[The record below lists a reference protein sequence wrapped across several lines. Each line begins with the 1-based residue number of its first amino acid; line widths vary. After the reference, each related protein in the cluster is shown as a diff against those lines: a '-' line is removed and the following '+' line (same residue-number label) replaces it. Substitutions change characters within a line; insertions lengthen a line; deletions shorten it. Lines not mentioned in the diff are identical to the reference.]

1 MIALTA
7 SRLFTPL
14 ECVADPLVLVDDGVI
29 VEVASRPARQIPA
42 RARVLDFG
50 DAILAPGLV
59 DLHIHGSAGHD
70 VMEDDVM
77 EADPSALPAVEQF
90 LARRGVSSYFPTTVT
105 APMDATL
112 AALDRLANAIE
123 SAHNRSGLRAHP
135 VGIHLEGPF
144 LSHAR
149 RGVHPPQDLLQPTVS
164 IFEKLWQAA
173 RGHIRIMTIAPELE

>member
-14 ECVADPLVLVDDGVI
+14 ESVLDPLVLIDDGVI
-29 VEVASRPARQIPA
+29 VEVPSPPRGQIPG

-77 EADPSALPAVEQF
+77 EADLSALPAVEQF
-90 LARRGVSSYFPTTVT
+90 LAKHGVSSYFPTTVT
-105 APMDATL
+105 APLDQTL
-112 AALDRLANAIE
+112 AALNRLA
-123 SAHNRSGLRAHP
+123 
-135 VGIHLEGPF
+135 
-144 LSHAR
+144 
-149 RGVHPPQDLLQPTVS
+149 
-164 IFEKLWQAA
+164 
-173 RGHIRIMTIAPELE
+173 